1 MVDHKHPYI
10 YLKRDVFYFSKR
22 VPKDLKGYYN
32 RNRIV
37 LSLRTKSLKAA
48 QAQTATLI
56 TKLEED
62 WMKLLESEQATPQGL
77 APYDV
82 VLKTLCE
89 AGRQDLAETIA
100 QTAVDGI
107 RAQSDDSEVA
117 ALAGRFLTVIGKS
130 TVFGPQVATLYIDVY
145 ADRDGI
151 EELVEEAGVAGG
163 RPPRRAVRTLEV
175 CLALHEGDVLVDRH
189 EDGAARIDSI
199 DTDAWTFGITDR
211 KSVV

>member
-62 WMKLLESEQATPQGL
+62 WMTLRWRSSN
-77 APYDV
+77 APF
-82 VLKTLCE
+82 
-89 AGRQDLAETIA
+89 
-100 QTAVDGI
+100 
-107 RAQSDDSEVA
+107 S
-117 ALAGRFLTVIGKS
+117 RFLLDSTATNSPTSSAPSLSEAKELYLRGK
-130 TVFGPQVATLYIDVY
+130 G
-145 ADRDGI
+145 
-151 EELVEEAGVAGG
+151 EG
-163 RPPRRAVRTLEV
+163 R
-175 CLALHEGDVLVDRH
+175 
-189 EDGAARIDSI
+189 SI
-199 DTDAWTFGITDR
+199 TFLDR